1 MSGTN
6 PVSFVFTNEEKRKT
20 LDPRL
25 RMSRMTGKV
34 VRNERSEKGVPLSS
48 LGMQVLCSLILF
60 FLCLPGPGLA
70 RDGAPAPFSPD
81 ELQHGFSQFDTMP
94 TAPGDKTSDPM
105 DYYKNPDLDLSD
117 FTDATPGGLL
127 RHITLAES
135 FEEDLDLR
143 RGHRYYPIRP
153 TKEFPADA
161 LAVHVVFRVFKH
173 YSAYEIIGRL
183 FPENVPGLSGNTF
196 SDEESAY
203 LALEDE
209 SGYLKFFPPSQ
220 AGWAPGQ
227 YRIDI
232 FVGYEA
238 NEITRMGTLRFT
250 VTPKA

>member
-1 MSGTN
+1 MRLGGLS
-6 PVSFVFTNEEKRKT
+6 VFVGRHLMPPTMRPWRRRRHEMA
-20 LDPRL
+20 RL
-25 RMSRMTGKV
+25 PMPNGKESALRARIFRMRTFHLV
-34 VRNERSEKGVPLSS
+34 F
-48 LGMQVLCSLILF
+48 ILF
-60 FLCLPGPGLA
+60 FLCFSGPGWA
-70 RDGAPAPFSPD
+70 QDTVPAPFSPD
-81 ELQHGFSQFDTMP
+81 DLQHGFSQFDTMP
-94 TAPGDKTSDPM
+94 TAPEDVASEPM
-105 DYYKNPDLDLSD
+105 DYYKNPTLDLSD
-117 FTDATPGGLL
+117 FTDAAPGGLL

-153 TKEFPADA
+153 TKEFSADA
-161 LAVHVVFRVFKH
+161 LAIHVVFRVFKH

-183 FPENVPGLSGNTF
+183 FPENVPGSSGQTF

-220 AGWAPGQ
+220 AGWTPGQ

>member
-1 MSGTN
+1 MTEGAKQI
-6 PVSFVFTNEEKRKT
+6 PSFDRAQDRRFARNDHLEDSTIRWRSYNMHICNLVF
-20 LDPRL
+20 L
-25 RMSRMTGKV
+25 
-34 VRNERSEKGVPLSS
+34 
-48 LGMQVLCSLILF
+48 LF
-60 FLCLPGPGLA
+60 FLCCSSPGRA
-70 RDGAPAPFSPD
+70 QDGVPAPFSPD
-81 ELQHGFSQFDTMP
+81 ELQHGFFQFDTMP
-94 TAPGDKTSDPM
+94 TAPEDVASEPM
-105 DYYKNPDLDLSD
+105 DYYKNPGMDLSD
-117 FTDATPGGLL
+117 FTDAAPGGLL

-153 TKEFPADA
+153 TKEFSVDA
-161 LAVHVVFRVFKH
+161 LAIHVVFRVFKH

-183 FPENVPGLSGNTF
+183 FPENVPGLPGNTF

-220 AGWAPGQ
+220 TGWTPGQ

>member
-1 MSGTN
+1 M
-6 PVSFVFTNEEKRKT
+6 RW
-20 LDPRL
+20 
-25 RMSRMTGKV
+25 
-34 VRNERSEKGVPLSS
+34 RSYNCKDCASISMHICHL
-48 LGMQVLCSLILF
+48 LFMLF
-60 FLCLPGPGLA
+60 FLCLPGHGWA
-70 RDGAPAPFSPD
+70 QDGVPTPFSPD
-81 ELQHGFSQFDTMP
+81 ELQHGFFQLDTMP
-94 TAPGDKTSDPM
+94 TAPEDVASEPM
-105 DYYKNPDLDLSD
+105 DYYKNPALDLSD
-117 FTDATPGGLL
+117 FTDAVPGGLL
-127 RHITLAES
+127 RHITLAEN

-153 TKEFPADA
+153 TKAFSADA
-161 LAVHVVFRVFKH
+161 LAIHVVFRVFKH

-183 FPENVPGLSGNTF
+183 FPENVPGLSGKTF

-220 AGWAPGQ
+220 AGWIPGQ

>member
-1 MSGTN
+1 MKYNRRVNLS
-6 PVSFVFTNEEKRKT
+6 
-20 LDPRL
+20 
-25 RMSRMTGKV
+25 MTF
-34 VRNERSEKGVPLSS
+34 
-48 LGMQVLCSLILF
+48 SLILF
-60 FLCLPGPGLA
+60 FLSLPGPGWA
-70 RDGAPAPFSPD
+70 QDSPPAPFSPD

-94 TAPGDKTSDPM
+94 TAPEDMASEPM
-105 DYYKNPDLDLSD
+105 DYYSNPALDLSD
-117 FTDATPGGLL
+117 FTDAKPGGLL
-127 RHITLAES
+127 RHITLAEN

-153 TKEFPADA
+153 TQEFSADA
-161 LAVHVVFRVFKH
+161 LAIHVVFRVFKH

-183 FPENVPGLSGNTF
+183 FPENVPGLSGTTF

-220 AGWAPGQ
+220 AGWTPGQ

-238 NEITRMGTLRFT
+238 NEITRMGSLRFT

>member
-1 MSGTN
+1 MADKEKQIPRFARNGHLEEDVSRHG
-6 PVSFVFTNEEKRKT
+6 PVAGR
-20 LDPRL
+20 R
-25 RMSRMTGKV
+25 RR
-34 VRNERSEKGVPLSS
+34 RSSMPICL
-48 LGMQVLCSLILF
+48 LGFMLF
-60 FLCLPGPGLA
+60 FLGLPGHGWA
-70 RDGAPAPFSPD
+70 QDGVPTPFTPD
-81 ELQHGFSQFDTMP
+81 DLQHGFFQFDTMP
-94 TAPGDKTSDPM
+94 TAPEDVASEPM
-105 DYYKNPDLDLSD
+105 DYYKNPALDLSD
-117 FTDATPGGLL
+117 FTDAIPGGLL

-153 TKEFPADA
+153 TKEFSAGA
-161 LAVHVVFRVFKH
+161 LAIHVVFRVFKH

-209 SGYLKFFPPSQ
+209 SGYLKFFPPSP
-220 AGWAPGQ
+220 AGWTPGQ

-250 VTPKA
+250 VTPQA